1 MNYEY
6 EIQNLKAQ
14 VSNLQESL
22 IQMARNNTPIVGKVD
37 STANQVDAITP
48 YTETKTAYFGET
60 EKTFYDVP
68 QGNISVFFSN
78 DVGRWYDV
86 KRINNRLTI
95 SFDALT
101 EQTDITIMI
110 Q

>member
-14 VSNLQESL
+14 VANLQESL

-48 YTETKTAYFGET
+48 YTETKTAYIGDTEITFDNVPSGNLSIFGLLSRLYRVDRESDRVIITLLAPLDEVT
-60 EKTFYDVP
+60 EV
-68 QGNISVFFSN
+68 
-78 DVGRWYDV
+78 
-86 KRINNRLTI
+86 TI
-95 SFDALT
+95 S
-101 EQTDITIMI
+101 I

>member
-6 EIQNLKAQ
+6 EIQNLKTQ
-14 VSNLQESL
+14 VKNLQDTV

-37 STANQVDAITP
+37 STANEVKAITP
-48 YTETKTAYFGET
+48 YTDTKAAYFGET
-60 EKTFYDVP
+60 EKVFYEVP
-68 QGNISVFFSN
+68 EGNLSVFFSN
-78 DVGRWYDV
+78 YNGNYSTS
-86 KRINNRLTI
+86 RINDRVTI
-95 SFDALT
+95 SFDALN

>member
-1 MNYEY
+1 MNTEY

-48 YTETKTAYFGET
+48 YTETKTAYYGET
-60 EKTFYDVP
+60 EKVFYGVP
-68 QGNISVFFSN
+68 SGNMSVFFTNYNGDYSTSRVN
-78 DVGRWYDV
+78 DRV
-86 KRINNRLTI
+86 TI
-95 SFDALT
+95 SFDALN
-101 EQTDITIMI
+101 EQTDITISI

>member
-14 VSNLQESL
+14 VANLQQTV

-48 YTETKTAYFGET
+48 YTDTKTAYFGET
-60 EKTFYDVP
+60 EKVFYGVP
-68 QGNISVFFSN
+68 SGNMSIFFTNYNGDYSTSRVN
-78 DVGRWYDV
+78 DRV
-86 KRINNRLTI
+86 TI